1 MKFTMGKFS
10 SLLLAVT
17 LVAGSGSAQLAVKK
31 TLTLAIAKQIAA
43 AAEAEALSNKFTMAI
58 AIVDD
63 GNNLMYLERIDDTQ
77 VASIKIA
84 EEKAHTAL
92 SFKRPTKTLED
103 QVAGGRNAM
112 LSLPGTKI
120 EGGIPLALP
129 NGKIIGAIGVSG
141 GNSMQDGMIA
151 KAGADAFAKMVAGE

>member
-1 MKFTMGKFS
+1 MKFTWGKFL
-10 SLLLAVT
+10 SLLVGVAIF
-17 LVAGSGSAQLAVKK
+17 AGSGSAQLAEKK

-43 AAEAEALSNKFTMAI
+43 AAEAEALNNKFTMAI

-63 GNNLMYLERIDDTQ
+63 GGNLMYLERIDETQ
-77 VASIKIA
+77 IASVQLA
-84 EEKAHTAL
+84 EQKAHTSL
-92 SFKRPTKTLED
+92 TFKRPTKALED

-112 LSLPGTKI
+112 LSLPGIKI

-141 GNSMQDGMIA
+141 GNSMQDGLIA
-151 KAGADAFAKMVAGE
+151 KAGADAFAKMVAHE